1 MVALAQ
7 LRGLDER
14 ECWRQRRWRRR
25 AQSRADRRL
34 FHRFDR
40 VSFGFDEFHLGI
52 FDVGVAA
59 TGDPTQAVEP
69 STPPEI
75 PLTLSVAMS
84 MANKLDIHLTGGI
97 MHLDQTTTLEPTPA
111 GYDTEGLQA
120 NLEKLKGL
128 YPDIKEV
135 NISAD
140 PTVKYKS
147 IVQVIAASKKKIEKA
162 FLASG

>member
-1 MVALAQ
+1 MSASVGGSADGDVELNLAPIVDCFTV
-7 LRGLDER
+7 LIAYL
-14 ECWRQRRWRRR
+14 
-25 AQSRADRRL
+25 L
-34 FHRFDR
+34 
-40 VSFGFDEFHLGI
+40 VSMSFISLGI

-97 MHLDQTTTLEPTPA
+97 RHLDQTTTLEPTPA

>member
-1 MVALAQ
+1 MSAGGGGTDGDVELNLAPIVDCFTV
-7 LRGLDER
+7 LIAYL
-14 ECWRQRRWRRR
+14 
-25 AQSRADRRL
+25 L
-34 FHRFDR
+34 
-40 VSFGFDEFHLGI
+40 VSMSFISLGI

-59 TGDPTQAVEP
+59 TGDPAQAVSEP
-69 STPPEI
+69 PPEI
-75 PLTLSVAMS
+75 PLTLSVAMN
-84 MANKLDIHLTGGI
+84 MANKLEIHLTGGI
-97 MHLDQTTTLEPTPA
+97 MKIDQTTTLEPTAA
-111 GYDTEGLQA
+111 GYDVEGLQA

-140 PTVKYKS
+140 PTVKYKA

>member
-1 MVALAQ
+1 MSASVGGSADGDVELNLAPIVDCFTV
-7 LRGLDER
+7 LIAYL
-14 ECWRQRRWRRR
+14 
-25 AQSRADRRL
+25 L
-34 FHRFDR
+34 
-40 VSFGFDEFHLGI
+40 VSMSFISLGI